1 MSDVMERGP
10 VRLNEMLKCAERE
23 LAMRRNVYPKMVARM
38 AMDQSHAD
46 RETILMQ
53 NIVDYLKADLEA

>member
-1 MSDVMERGP
+1 

>member
-1 MSDVMERGP
+1 MDRGA

-23 LAMRRNVYPKMVARM
+23 LAMRRNVYPKMVARK
-38 AMDQSHAD
+38 AMDQSDAD

-53 NIVDYLKADLEA
+53 NIVNYLKADLEA